1 MRNPTNP
8 VPGQFPVQVTS
19 LSQYTR
25 LKQPLSIG
33 DVVSVSLAITRQRW
47 PLFCGISLRA
57 VAWLV
62 IPVLGATLMTVISSS
77 MRRSP
82 GLAVLAGVVWLVASL
97 YCFGKYLSNAGLISR
112 LVFNDLTQTEESV
125 KDAARVTRSLTWSY
139 LGASLI
145 YLLIAVVV
153 SFALGLIFT
162 LAFFLLALTLG
173 FILGAFSGPGALNPT
188 SPVMGFL
195 VVIVIIMSLFLILGY
210 FTALVWIL
218 SRFFFSDVP
227 LSVETKLGSIGTIG
241 RSWALSEKSGFRLMT
256 ITTVG
261 FLITLPINA
270 IGQMVTLIPFALDRS
285 GGASAGLA
293 TTLSSLLNLV
303 VTLGITLL
311 TLGFWQS
318 VKAVLYFDLLNSKEG
333 LGLDLEN

>member
-1 MRNPTNP
+1 MRNPSNP
-8 VPGQFPVQVTS
+8 VANPVTS

-33 DVVSVSLAITRQRW
+33 DVVSVALAITRQRW
-47 PLFCGISLRA
+47 PLFCGISLQA
-57 VAWLV
+57 VAWLT
-62 IPVLGATLMTVISSS
+62 IPALGGVLAAVMVSST
-77 MRRSP
+77 RRSP

-112 LVFNDLTQTEESV
+112 LVFNDLTQTEETV
-125 KDAARVTRSLTWSY
+125 KDAARVTRSLAWSY

-153 SFALGLIFT
+153 SFGLGFIFT
-162 LAFFLLALTLG
+162 LGFSLLLLTLG
-173 FILGAFSGPGALNPT
+173 FVVGTIGGAGALNP
-188 SPVMGFL
+188 SAPIMGFFA
-195 VVIVIIMSLFLILGY
+195 VVVIIMSLLLILGY
-210 FTALVWIL
+210 FTALVWVL

-261 FLITLPINA
+261 LLVTLPINA
-270 IGQMVTLIPFALDRS
+270 IGQLVTLVPFALDRS
-285 GGASAGLA
+285 GGVSVALA

-303 VTLGITLL
+303 FTLGITLL
-311 TLGFWQS
+311 TMGFWQS

>member
-8 VPGQFPVQVTS
+8 VPPITS

-33 DVVSVSLAITRQRW
+33 DVVSVGLAITRQRW

-62 IPVLGATLMTVISSS
+62 IPVLGITLTAVILPS

-82 GLAVLAGVVWLVASL
+82 GLSVLAVVVWVVASL
-97 YCFGKYLSNAGLISR
+97 FCFGKYLSNAGLISR

-145 YLLIAVVV
+145 YGLIAIVV
-153 SFALGLIFT
+153 SFGLGIIFT
-162 LAFFLLALTLG
+162 LAFVVLALILG
-173 FILGAFSGPGALNPT
+173 FILGMIGGTGALTSTT
-188 SPVMGFL
+188 SPMMGSF
-195 VVIVIIMSLFLILGY
+195 VVIIVIVTLLLILGY

-218 SRFFFSDVP
+218 SRFFFADVP
-227 LSVETKLGSIGTIG
+227 LSVESKLGGIGTIG
-241 RSWALSEKSGFRLMT
+241 RSWALTEKSGLRLMT

-270 IGQMVTLIPFALDRS
+270 IGQIVTVIPFALDLS
-285 GGASAGLA
+285 GGASIALA
-293 TTLSSLLNLV
+293 TTLSSLLNV
-303 VTLGITLL
+303 IVSLGIALL
-311 TLGFWQS
+311 TTGFWQS

-333 LGLDLEN
+333 LSLDLEN

>member
-1 MRNPTNP
+1 MRSPTNP
-8 VPGQFPVQVTS
+8 VSS

-33 DVVSVSLAITRQRW
+33 DVVSVGFAITRQRW
-47 PLFCGISLRA
+47 RLFCGISLRA

-62 IPVLGATLMTVISSS
+62 IPFLGITLMAMISQST
-77 MRRSP
+77 RRSP
-82 GLAVLAGVVWLVASL
+82 GLAVLAVVVWLVASL
-97 YCFGKYLSNAGLISR
+97 YCFGKYLANAGLISR

-125 KDAARVTRSLTWSY
+125 RDAARITRSLTWSY

-145 YLLIAVVV
+145 YLLIALAVG
-153 SFALGLIFT
+153 FGLGFIFT
-162 LAFFLLALTLG
+162 LAFFLLVLLLGLVAGMVGGTGALT
-173 FILGAFSGPGALNPT
+173 
-188 SPVMGFL
+188 SPLMGIGGVLITGVTLLL
-195 VVIVIIMSLFLILGY
+195 VLGY

-227 LSVETKLGSIGTIG
+227 LSVESKLGSLGTIG

-270 IGQMVTLIPFALDRS
+270 IGQMITVLPLGLNRS
-285 GGASAGLA
+285 GVASIGLA
-293 TTLSSLLNLV
+293 TAVSSLLNVL
-303 VTLGITLL
+303 VTLGITML

>member
-1 MRNPTNP
+1 MRNPTNLG
-8 VPGQFPVQVTS
+8 PGQVQVTS

-25 LKQPLSIG
+25 LNQPLSIG

-47 PLFCGISLRA
+47 RLFCGISLRA
-57 VAWLV
+57 VSWLV
-62 IPVLGATLMTVISSS
+62 IPVLGVTGISVISSSS

-82 GLAVLAGVVWLVASL
+82 GLTVLAVVVWLVASL
-97 YCFGKYLSNAGLISR
+97 YCFGKYLANAGLISR
-112 LVFNDLTQTEESV
+112 LVFNDLTRTEETV
-125 KDAARVTRSLTWSY
+125 KEAARVTRSLTWSY

-145 YLLIAVVV
+145 YLVIAVLV
-153 SFALGLIFT
+153 SFSLAFIFS
-162 LAFFLLALTLG
+162 LAFFLVLLTLG
-173 FILGAFSGPGALNPT
+173 FLVGTIGGTGLLSPT
-188 SPVMGFL
+188 SPMTGF
-195 VVIVIIMSLFLILGY
+195 VGVIIIILVLLLILGY
-210 FTALVWIL
+210 FTGLVWIL

-270 IGQMVTLIPFALDRS
+270 IGQIITVIPFALDRS

-293 TTLSSLLNLV
+293 TGLSSLLNLV

-318 VKAVLYFDLLNSKEG
+318 VKAVLYFDLLHSKEG

>member
-1 MRNPTNP
+1 MRNPTNL
-8 VPGQFPVQVTS
+8 VPGQVQVTS

-47 PLFCGISLRA
+47 RLFCRISLRA

-62 IPVLGATLMTVISSS
+62 IPVLGATLMAVISSS

-82 GLAVLAGVVWLVASL
+82 GLVVLAVVVWLVASL
-97 YCFGKYLSNAGLISR
+97 YCFGKYLANAGLISR
-112 LVFNDLTQTEESV
+112 LVFNDLTQTEETV

-145 YLLIAVVV
+145 YLLIAVLV
-153 SFALGLIFT
+153 SFSLAFIFS
-162 LAFFLLALTLG
+162 LAFFLVLLTLG
-173 FILGAFSGPGALNPT
+173 FLVGTIGGTGLLSPT
-188 SPVMGFL
+188 SPMIGFFGVITII
-195 VVIVIIMSLFLILGY
+195 VVLLLILGY
-210 FTALVWIL
+210 FTGLVWIL

-227 LSVETKLGSIGTIG
+227 LSVETKLGSLGTIG

-270 IGQMVTLIPFALDRS
+270 IGQLVTVIPFALDRS

-293 TTLSSLLNLV
+293 TTLSSLLNVL

>member
-1 MRNPTNP
+1 MRNSTNP
-8 VPGQFPVQVTS
+8 VLGQVQVTS

-47 PLFCGISLRA
+47 RLFCGISLRA

-62 IPVLGATLMTVISSS
+62 IPVLGVTGIAVISSSS

-82 GLAVLAGVVWLVASL
+82 GLVVLAVVVWLVASL

-112 LVFNDLTQTEESV
+112 LVFNDLTQTEETV

-153 SFALGLIFT
+153 SFGLGLIFT
-162 LAFFLLALTLG
+162 LAFSLLTLILG
-173 FILGAFSGPGALNPT
+173 FILGAFGGAGAFNPT
-188 SPVMGFL
+188 SPMMGFL
-195 VVIVIIMSLFLILGY
+195 AVIVIIMSLLLILGY
-210 FTALVWIL
+210 FTALIWIL

-227 LSVETKLGSIGTIG
+227 LSVETKLGSVGTIG

-270 IGQMVTLIPFALDRS
+270 IGQMITLIPFALDRS

-293 TTLSSLLNLV
+293 TTLSSLLNLL

>member
-1 MRNPTNP
+1 MRNSTNP
-8 VPGQFPVQVTS
+8 VLGQVQVTS

-47 PLFCGISLRA
+47 RLFCGISLRA

-62 IPVLGATLMTVISSS
+62 IPVLGVTGIAVISSSS

-82 GLAVLAGVVWLVASL
+82 GLAVLAVVVWLVASL
-97 YCFGKYLSNAGLISR
+97 YCFGKYLANAGFISR
-112 LVFNDLTQTEESV
+112 LVFNDLTRTEESV

-145 YLLIAVVV
+145 YLLIAVMVPV
-153 SFALGLIFT
+153 ALSILFGFALS
-162 LAFFLLALTLG
+162 LLLVTLG
-173 FILGAFSGPGALNPT
+173 FIVGTIGGTGSLSPT
-188 SPVMGFL
+188 SPMMGFFGVITIIL
-195 VVIVIIMSLFLILGY
+195 VLLLILGY
-210 FTALVWIL
+210 FTGLVWIL
-218 SRFFFSDVP
+218 SRYFFLDVP
-227 LSVETKLGSIGTIG
+227 LSVETKLGSIGTIR
-241 RSWALSEKSGFRLMT
+241 RSLALSEKSGFRLMT

-270 IGQMVTLIPFALDRS
+270 IGQIITVIPFALDRS

-293 TTLSSLLNLV
+293 TTLSSLLNLL

>member
-1 MRNPTNP
+1 MRNSTNP
-8 VPGQFPVQVTS
+8 VTQVTS
-19 LSQYTR
+19 LSQHTR

-33 DVVSVSLAITRQRW
+33 DVVSVGLAITRQRW

-62 IPVLGATLMTVISSS
+62 IPVFGITLMTVISPA
-77 MRRSP
+77 MGRSP
-82 GLAVLAGVVWLVASL
+82 GFAVLAGVVWLVASL

-112 LVFNDLTQTEESV
+112 LVFNDLTQTEETV

-145 YLLIAVVV
+145 YLLIAVMVA
-153 SFALGLIFT
+153 FALGFIFT
-162 LAFFLLALTLG
+162 LALSLLVLILG
-173 FILGAFSGPGALNPT
+173 FIMGTIGGAGALNPT
-188 SPVMGFL
+188 SPTMGFFA
-195 VVIVIIMSLFLILGY
+195 VIIIIMSLLLILGY
-210 FTALVWIL
+210 FTALVWVL

-261 FLITLPINA
+261 VLVTLPINA
-270 IGQMVTLIPFALDRS
+270 IGQLVTLIPFALDRS
-285 GGASAGLA
+285 GGASVALA

-311 TLGFWQS
+311 TMGFWQS

>member
-1 MRNPTNP
+1 MRNPTNLG
-8 VPGQFPVQVTS
+8 PGQVQVTS

-25 LKQPLSIG
+25 LNQPLSIG

-47 PLFCGISLRA
+47 RLFCGISLRA

-62 IPVLGATLMTVISSS
+62 IPVLGVTGMAVISSSS

-82 GLAVLAGVVWLVASL
+82 GLTVLAVVVWLVASL
-97 YCFGKYLSNAGLISR
+97 YCFGKYLANAGLISR
-112 LVFNDLTQTEESV
+112 LVFNDLTRTEETV
-125 KDAARVTRSLTWSY
+125 KEAARVTRSLTWSY

-145 YLLIAVVV
+145 YLVIAVLV
-153 SFALGLIFT
+153 SFSLAFIFS
-162 LAFFLLALTLG
+162 LAFFLVLLTLG
-173 FILGAFSGPGALNPT
+173 FLVGTIGGTGLLSPT
-188 SPVMGFL
+188 SPMTGF
-195 VVIVIIMSLFLILGY
+195 VGVIIIILVLLLILGY
-210 FTALVWIL
+210 FTGLVWIL

-270 IGQMVTLIPFALDRS
+270 IGQIITVIPFALDRS

-293 TTLSSLLNLV
+293 TGLSSLLNLL

-318 VKAVLYFDLLNSKEG
+318 VKAVLYFDLLHSKEG

>member
-8 VPGQFPVQVTS
+8 GTSQITS

-33 DVVSVSLAITRQRW
+33 DVVSVGLAITRQRW

-62 IPVLGATLMTVISSS
+62 IPVVGVTLMTVMAPSS
-77 MRRSP
+77 RSP
-82 GLAVLAGVVWLVASL
+82 GLSVLIFVVWLVASL

-145 YLLIAVVV
+145 YLVIALAV
-153 SFALGLIFT
+153 SFGLGFIFT
-162 LAFFLLALTLG
+162 LAFYLLILILGFTLG
-173 FILGAFSGPGALNPT
+173 AIGGPGLLT
-188 SPVMGFL
+188 STPSPMMGFFT
-195 VVIVIIMSLFLILGY
+195 VIIVIVTLLMILGY

-218 SRFFFSDVP
+218 SRFFFADVP
-227 LSVETKLGSIGTIG
+227 LSVESKLGSIGTIG
-241 RSWALSEKSGFRLMT
+241 RSWALTEKSGLRLMT

-270 IGQMVTLIPFALDRS
+270 IGQIITAIPFALDRS
-285 GGASAGLA
+285 GGASIGLA
-293 TTLSSLLNLV
+293 TTLSSLLNVL
-303 VTLGITLL
+303 VTLGIALL
-311 TLGFWQS
+311 TTGFWQS

-333 LGLDLEN
+333 MGLDLEN

>member
-1 MRNPTNP
+1 MRNSTNP
-8 VPGQFPVQVTS
+8 VTQVTS

-33 DVVSVSLAITRQRW
+33 DVVSVGLAITRQRW

-62 IPVLGATLMTVISSS
+62 IPVLGVTLMAVISPS

-82 GLAVLAGVVWLVASL
+82 GLAVLAVVVWLVASL

-112 LVFNDLTQTEESV
+112 LVFNDLTQTEETV

-145 YLLIAVVV
+145 YLLIAVMVA
-153 SFALGLIFT
+153 FALGFIFT
-162 LAFFLLALTLG
+162 LALSLLVLILG
-173 FILGAFSGPGALNPT
+173 FIMGTIGGAGALNPT
-188 SPVMGFL
+188 SPTMGFFA
-195 VVIVIIMSLFLILGY
+195 VIIIIMSLLLILGY
-210 FTALVWIL
+210 FTALVWVL

-261 FLITLPINA
+261 VLVTLPINA
-270 IGQMVTLIPFALDRS
+270 IGQLVTLIPFALDRS

-293 TTLSSLLNLV
+293 TGLSSLLNLL

>member
-1 MRNPTNP
+1 MRNPTNL
-8 VPGQFPVQVTS
+8 VPGQVQVTS

-47 PLFCGISLRA
+47 RLFCGISLRA

-62 IPVLGATLMTVISSS
+62 IPVLGVTGMAVISSSS

-82 GLAVLAGVVWLVASL
+82 GLVVLAVVVWLVASL
-97 YCFGKYLSNAGLISR
+97 YCFGKYLANAGLISR
-112 LVFNDLTQTEESV
+112 LVFNDLTRTEESV

-145 YLLIAVVV
+145 YLLIAVLV
-153 SFALGLIFT
+153 SFSLAFIVS
-162 LAFFLLALTLG
+162 LAFFLVLLTLG
-173 FILGAFSGPGALNPT
+173 FLVGTIGGTGLLSPT
-188 SPVMGFL
+188 SPMMGFFGVITIIL
-195 VVIVIIMSLFLILGY
+195 VLLLILGY
-210 FTALVWIL
+210 FTGLVWIL

-227 LSVETKLGSIGTIG
+227 LSVETKLGSMGTIG

-256 ITTVG
+256 ITTVS

-270 IGQMVTLIPFALDRS
+270 IGQIITVIPFALDRS
-285 GGASAGLA
+285 DGASAGLA
-293 TTLSSLLNLV
+293 TGLSSLLNLL

-318 VKAVLYFDLLNSKEG
+318 VKAVLYFDLLHSKEG

>member
-62 IPVLGATLMTVISSS
+62 IPVLGATFMAVISSS

-97 YCFGKYLSNAGLISR
+97 YCFGKYLANAGLISR

-145 YLLIAVVV
+145 YLLIAIVV
-153 SFALGLIFT
+153 SFGLGIIFS
-162 LAFFLLALTLG
+162 LSFFVLLLMLG
-173 FILGAFSGPGALNPT
+173 FIVGTIGGTGALT
-188 SPVMGFL
+188 SPMMGVGGVVMTGITL
-195 VVIVIIMSLFLILGY
+195 LLMLGY
-210 FTALVWIL
+210 LTALVWIL

-227 LSVETKLGSIGTIG
+227 LSVESKLGSMGTIG

-270 IGQMVTLIPFALDRS
+270 IGQMITVIPFALDGS

-293 TTLSSLLNLV
+293 TTLSSLLNVL

>member
-1 MRNPTNP
+1 MRNSTNP
-8 VPGQFPVQVTS
+8 VTQVKS
-19 LSQYTR
+19 LSQHTR

-33 DVVSVSLAITRQRW
+33 DVVSVGLAITRQRW

-62 IPVLGATLMTVISSS
+62 IPVLGVTGIAVISSSS

-82 GLAVLAGVVWLVASL
+82 GLVVLAVVVWLVASL
-97 YCFGKYLSNAGLISR
+97 YCFGKYLANAALISR

-145 YLLIAVVV
+145 YLLIAVLV
-153 SFALGLIFT
+153 SFSLAFIFS
-162 LAFFLLALTLG
+162 LAFFLVLLTLG
-173 FILGAFSGPGALNPT
+173 FLVGTIGGTGLLNPT
-188 SPVMGFL
+188 SPMMGFL
-195 VVIVIIMSLFLILGY
+195 GVITIILMLLLILGY
-210 FTALVWIL
+210 FTGLVWIL

-227 LSVETKLGSIGTIG
+227 LSVETKLGSMGTIT

-256 ITTVG
+256 VTTVG

-270 IGQMVTLIPFALDRS
+270 IGQLVTLIPFALDRS

-293 TTLSSLLNLV
+293 TGLSSLLNLI

-318 VKAVLYFDLLNSKEG
+318 VKAVLYFDLLHSKEG

>member
-1 MRNPTNP
+1 M
-8 VPGQFPVQVTS
+8 
-19 LSQYTR
+19 
-25 LKQPLSIG
+25 
-33 DVVSVSLAITRQRW
+33 
-47 PLFCGISLRA
+47 
-57 VAWLV
+57 
-62 IPVLGATLMTVISSS
+62 IPVLGVTGMAVIASSS

-82 GLAVLAGVVWLVASL
+82 GLAVLAVVVWLVASL
-97 YCFGKYLSNAGLISR
+97 YCFGKYLANAGLISR
-112 LVFNDLTQTEESV
+112 LVFNDLTRTEESV

-145 YLLIAVVV
+145 YLLIAVLV
-153 SFALGLIFT
+153 SFSLAFIFS
-162 LAFFLLALTLG
+162 LAFFLVLLTLG
-173 FILGAFSGPGALNPT
+173 FLVGTIGGTGLLSST
-188 SPVMGFL
+188 SPMMGFL
-195 VVIVIIMSLFLILGY
+195 GVITIIVVLLLILGY
-210 FTALVWIL
+210 FTGLVWIL

-227 LSVETKLGSIGTIG
+227 LSVETKLGSMGTIG

-270 IGQMVTLIPFALDRS
+270 IGQIITVIPFALDRS

-293 TTLSSLLNLV
+293 TGLSSLLNLL

-318 VKAVLYFDLLNSKEG
+318 VKAVLYFDLLHSKEG

>member
-1 MRNPTNP
+1 MRNSTNP

-62 IPVLGATLMTVISSS
+62 IPVLGATFMAVISSS

-82 GLAVLAGVVWLVASL
+82 GLAVLAGVVWLVTSL
-97 YCFGKYLSNAGLISR
+97 YCFGKYLANAGLISR

-145 YLLIAVVV
+145 YLLIAIVV
-153 SFALGLIFT
+153 SFGLGIIFS
-162 LAFFLLALTLG
+162 LSFFVLLLMLG
-173 FILGAFSGPGALNPT
+173 FIVGTIGGTGALT
-188 SPVMGFL
+188 SPMMGVGGVVMTGITL
-195 VVIVIIMSLFLILGY
+195 LLMLGY
-210 FTALVWIL
+210 LTALVWIL

-227 LSVETKLGSIGTIG
+227 LSVESKLGSMGTIG

-270 IGQMVTLIPFALDRS
+270 IGQMITVIPFALDGS

-293 TTLSSLLNLV
+293 TTLSSLLNVL

>member
-8 VPGQFPVQVTS
+8 VTQITS

-33 DVVSVSLAITRQRW
+33 DVVSVGVAITRQRW

-62 IPVLGATLMTVISSS
+62 IPVLGVTLAAVILPS

-82 GLAVLAGVVWLVASL
+82 GLSVLAVVVWGVASL
-97 YCFGKYLSNAGLISR
+97 DCFGKYLSNAGLISR

-153 SFALGLIFT
+153 SFGLSFIFT
-162 LAFFLLALTLG
+162 LAFFLLALILG
-173 FILGAFSGPGALNPT
+173 FIFGAIGGTGALNST
-188 SPVMGFL
+188 SPMMGFF
-195 VVIVIIMSLFLILGY
+195 VVIIVIVTLLMFLGY
-210 FTALVWIL
+210 LTALVWIL
-218 SRFFFSDVP
+218 SRFFFADVP
-227 LSVETKLGSIGTIG
+227 LSVESKLGSIGTIG
-241 RSWALSEKSGFRLMT
+241 RSWALTEKSGLRVMT

-261 FLITLPINA
+261 FLITLPISA
-270 IGQMVTLIPFALDRS
+270 IGQIITAIPFALDRS
-285 GGASAGLA
+285 GGASIGLA
-293 TTLSSLLNLV
+293 TTLSSLLNVL
-303 VTLGITLL
+303 VTLGIALL
-311 TLGFWQS
+311 TTGFWQS

>member
-1 MRNPTNP
+1 MRNPTNLG
-8 VPGQFPVQVTS
+8 PGQVQLTS
-19 LSQYTR
+19 LNQYTR
-25 LKQPLSIG
+25 LNQPLSIG

-47 PLFCGISLRA
+47 RLFCGISLRA

-62 IPVLGATLMTVISSS
+62 IPVLGVTGMAVISSSS

-82 GLAVLAGVVWLVASL
+82 GLAVLAVVVWLVASL
-97 YCFGKYLSNAGLISR
+97 YCFGKYLANAGLISR
-112 LVFNDLTQTEESV
+112 LVFNDLTRTEESV
-125 KDAARVTRSLTWSY
+125 KDAARITRSLTWSY

-145 YLLIAVVV
+145 YLLIAVLV
-153 SFALGLIFT
+153 SSSLAFIFS
-162 LAFFLLALTLG
+162 LAFFLVLLMLG
-173 FILGAFSGPGALNPT
+173 FLVGTIGGTGLLSPT
-188 SPVMGFL
+188 SPMMGFFGVITIIL
-195 VVIVIIMSLFLILGY
+195 VLLLMLGY
-210 FTALVWIL
+210 FTGLVWIL

-270 IGQMVTLIPFALDRS
+270 IGQIITLIPFALDRS

-293 TTLSSLLNLV
+293 TGLSSLLNLL

-318 VKAVLYFDLLNSKEG
+318 VKAVLYFDLLHSKEG

>member
-1 MRNPTNP
+1 MRNPTNL
-8 VPGQFPVQVTS
+8 VPGQVQVTS

-47 PLFCGISLRA
+47 RLFCGISLRA

-62 IPVLGATLMTVISSS
+62 IPVLGVTGMAVIASSS

-82 GLAVLAGVVWLVASL
+82 GLAVLAVVVWLVASL
-97 YCFGKYLSNAGLISR
+97 YCFGKYLANAGLISR
-112 LVFNDLTQTEESV
+112 LVFNDLTRTEESV

-145 YLLIAVVV
+145 YLLIAVLV
-153 SFALGLIFT
+153 SFSLAFIFS
-162 LAFFLLALTLG
+162 LAFFLVLLTLG
-173 FILGAFSGPGALNPT
+173 FLVGTIGGTGLLSPT
-188 SPVMGFL
+188 SPMMGFL
-195 VVIVIIMSLFLILGY
+195 GVITIIVVLLLILGY
-210 FTALVWIL
+210 FTGLVWIL

-270 IGQMVTLIPFALDRS
+270 IGQIITVIPFALDRS

-293 TTLSSLLNLV
+293 TGLSSLLNLL

-318 VKAVLYFDLLNSKEG
+318 VKAVLYFDLLHSKEG

>member
-8 VPGQFPVQVTS
+8 VPGQFQVQVTS

-62 IPVLGATLMTVISSS
+62 IPVLGATFMAVISSS

-97 YCFGKYLSNAGLISR
+97 YCFGKYLANAGLISR

-145 YLLIAVVV
+145 YLLIAIVV
-153 SFALGLIFT
+153 SFGLGIIFS
-162 LAFFLLALTLG
+162 LSFFVLLLMLG
-173 FILGAFSGPGALNPT
+173 FIVGTIGGTGALT
-188 SPVMGFL
+188 SPMMGVGGVVMNGITL
-195 VVIVIIMSLFLILGY
+195 LLMLGY
-210 FTALVWIL
+210 LTALVWIL

-227 LSVETKLGSIGTIG
+227 LSVESKLGSMGTIG

-270 IGQMVTLIPFALDRS
+270 IGQMITVIPFALDGS

-293 TTLSSLLNLV
+293 TTLSSLLNVL

>member
-1 MRNPTNP
+1 MRNSTNP
-8 VPGQFPVQVTS
+8 VTQVKS
-19 LSQYTR
+19 LSQHTR

-33 DVVSVSLAITRQRW
+33 DVVSVGLAITRQRW

-62 IPVLGATLMTVISSS
+62 IPVFGITLMTVISPTS
-77 MRRSP
+77 RSP
-82 GLAVLAGVVWLVASL
+82 GLAVLAVVVWLVASL

-112 LVFNDLTQTEESV
+112 LVFNDLTQTEETV

-145 YLLIAVVV
+145 YLLIAVMVA
-153 SFALGLIFT
+153 FALGFIFT
-162 LAFFLLALTLG
+162 LALSLLVLILG
-173 FILGAFSGPGALNPT
+173 FIMGTIGGAGALNPT
-188 SPVMGFL
+188 SPTMGFFA
-195 VVIVIIMSLFLILGY
+195 VIIIIMSLLLILGY
-210 FTALVWIL
+210 FTALVWVL

-261 FLITLPINA
+261 VLVTLPINA
-270 IGQMVTLIPFALDRS
+270 IGQLVTLIPFALDRS
-285 GGASAGLA
+285 GGASVALA

-311 TLGFWQS
+311 TMGFWQS

>member
-1 MRNPTNP
+1 MRNSTNP

-62 IPVLGATLMTVISSS
+62 IPVLGATFMAVISSS

-97 YCFGKYLSNAGLISR
+97 YCFGKYLANAGLISR

-145 YLLIAVVV
+145 YLLIAIVV
-153 SFALGLIFT
+153 SFGLGIIFS
-162 LAFFLLALTLG
+162 LSFFVLLLMLG
-173 FILGAFSGPGALNPT
+173 FIVGTIGGTGALT
-188 SPVMGFL
+188 SPMMGVGGVVMTG
-195 VVIVIIMSLFLILGY
+195 ITLFLMLGY
-210 FTALVWIL
+210 LTALVWIL

-227 LSVETKLGSIGTIG
+227 LSVESKLGSMGTIG

-270 IGQMVTLIPFALDRS
+270 IGQMITVIPFALDRS

-293 TTLSSLLNLV
+293 TTLSSLLNVL